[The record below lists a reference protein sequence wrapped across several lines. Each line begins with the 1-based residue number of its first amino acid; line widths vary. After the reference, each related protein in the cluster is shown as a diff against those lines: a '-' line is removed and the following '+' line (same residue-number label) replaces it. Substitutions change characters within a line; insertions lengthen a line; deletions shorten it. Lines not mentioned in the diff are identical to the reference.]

1 MVDIWQAFDNYDR
14 KTGFVIKTSNK
25 LTYQD
30 YERLNQEYLK
40 LQSENERLCQIID
53 FHQRAFDVYY
63 DEEDHT
69 FVVGKHSF
77 DMQNKDD
84 VLLLCTA
91 LVQSQKE
98 LNDMLSLQ
106 HDLVELKKENKILN
120 DDSALAKRN
129 HQLQKKINRLEERLA
144 SSREKNQ
151 HLKNQNNIM
160 RELKKLDIEHEK
172 LLKINEDLKEE
183 NINLREQNKAQRKE
197 YRDFIRD
204 LKQTVKY
211 INKLPE

>member
-1 MVDIWQAFDNYDR
+1 MVAN
-14 KTGFVIKTSNK
+14 FVIKPSGRP
-25 LTYQD
+25 TYQD
-30 YERLNQEYLK
+30 YERLNQAYLK

-53 FHQRAFDVYY
+53 YHQRAFDVYY
-63 DEEDHT
+63 DKKDHT
-69 FVVGKHSF
+69 FVAGNHSF
-77 DMQNKDD
+77 DMQNEDD

-98 LNDMLSLQ
+98 LNNMSSLQ
-106 HDLVELKKENKILN
+106 HDLKEVKKENKILN
-120 DDSALAKRN
+120 NDSALAKRN
-129 HQLQKKINRLEERLA
+129 HQLQKKINRLEKNLA
-144 SSREKNQ
+144 SLKEKKQ
-151 HLKNQNNIM
+151 HLQNQNNIM
-160 RELKKLDIEHEK
+160 KEVKKLDIEHEK
-172 LLKINEDLKEE
+172 LLKINEDLKKE